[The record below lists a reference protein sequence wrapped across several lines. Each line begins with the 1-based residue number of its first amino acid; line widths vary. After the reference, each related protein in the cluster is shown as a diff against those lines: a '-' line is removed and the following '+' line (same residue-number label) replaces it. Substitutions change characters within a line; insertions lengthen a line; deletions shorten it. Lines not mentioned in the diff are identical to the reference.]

1 MSTKRKVK
9 KVNDHLINREIAEL
23 KKLIVYVVQIDDIL
37 ESLEVQSI
45 SEFEKV
51 LNEKSGFVNVMMSAT
66 AYGKEDEY
74 KMLIQLDHLI
84 DDRLTS
90 ADLDGSKELKSS
102 VIAEITEKHTEYY
115 EEADLKLI
123 DTLNKIMKQYNSLSH
138 TQRQQIGFNQSYELI
153 FNPMSNLFR

>member
-102 VIAEITEKHTEYY
+102 VIAEITEKHTTYFT
-115 EEADLKLI
+115 EADLKII
-123 DTLNKIMKQYNSLSH
+123 DTLNKVMKQYNSLPLSD
-138 TQRQQIGFNQSYELI
+138 RQQIGYNQSYELI
-153 FNPMSNLFR
+153 FDPMSNLFR